1 MAEHGKDASQRAEL
15 RERILV
21 TATEAFASKGIKS
34 ITMDDIAAAL
44 GISNVLF
51 MKSSR
56 TKNRC

>member
-34 ITMDDIAAAL
+34 
-44 GISNVLF
+44 
-51 MKSSR
+51 SSFGFR
-56 TKNRC
+56 IQAV

>member
-44 GISNVLF
+44 GISILF